1 MASTSPDGSCH
12 LPVPSGGSSVEG
24 PPACSLTQWPAGTV
38 MVGVLPEGLEVQ
50 ALGEGGGSVG
60 P

>member
-1 MASTSPDGSCH
+1 M
-12 LPVPSGGSSVEG
+12 EG